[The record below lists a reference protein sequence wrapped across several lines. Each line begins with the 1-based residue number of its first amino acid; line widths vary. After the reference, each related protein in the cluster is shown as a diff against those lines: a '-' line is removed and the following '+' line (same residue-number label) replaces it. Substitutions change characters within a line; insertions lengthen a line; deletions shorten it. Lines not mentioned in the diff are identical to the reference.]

1 MSDDYGD
8 KAGAIIV
15 VFVVFVA
22 LGLGAAAAAPLA
34 VAAFANDLTVTIE
47 VALPAIAE
55 IVGGLIAVIGLVV
68 AALKQ

>member
-1 MSDDYGD
+1 MPDDYGE

-15 VFVVFVA
+15 VFAVFVA

-34 VAAFANDLTVTIE
+34 VAAFANEVTVTVE

-55 IVGGLIAVIGLVV
+55 IVGGVITVIGLIV